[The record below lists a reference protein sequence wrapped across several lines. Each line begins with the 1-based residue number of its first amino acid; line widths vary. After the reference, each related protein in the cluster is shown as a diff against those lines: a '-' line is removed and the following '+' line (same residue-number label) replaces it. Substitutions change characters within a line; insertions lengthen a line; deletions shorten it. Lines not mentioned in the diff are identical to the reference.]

1 MSKNNLLNAKAID
14 CLGME
19 KLISALIFKGSIS

>member
-14 CLGME
+14 CFGMGN
-19 KLISALIFKGSIS
+19 LISALIFKEV